1 MFHGI
6 AYLTP
11 TNPLI
16 CRWEWLGL
24 TSVHGSQSNGQRFV
38 ACSDIA
44 FAKVA
49 CGGRFRPRGGSS
61 SLGIHFFSF
70 QDPRTR
76 VDVFFFL
83 RTIGAAVHPLVPFEK
98 KLSVF
103 VPRVVSSVNVSFSFE
118 I

>member
-1 MFHGI
+1 MHG
-6 AYLTP
+6 
-11 TNPLI
+11 N
-16 CRWEWLGL
+16 
-24 TSVHGSQSNGQRFV
+24 QSNGQRFV
-38 ACSDIA
+38 ACIHIA

-49 CGGRFRPRGGSS
+49 CGGRFRPRGVSS
-61 SLGIHFFSF
+61 FLGIHVFSF

-76 VDVFFFL
+76 LDVFFSA
-83 RTIGAAVHPLVPFEK
+83 RSIGAAVHPHVPFEK